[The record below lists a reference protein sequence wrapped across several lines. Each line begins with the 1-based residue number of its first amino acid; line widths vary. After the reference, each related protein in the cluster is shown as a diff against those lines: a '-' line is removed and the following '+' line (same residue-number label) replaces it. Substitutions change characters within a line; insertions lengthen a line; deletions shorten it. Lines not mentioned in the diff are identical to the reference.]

1 MAVCGGEAVAVLVV
15 EGRGGSKIGM
25 RQLPDGEVREKGGR
39 RKEGLC

>member
-15 EGRGGSKIGM
+15 EGSGKIGM

-39 RKEGLC
+39 RKQGLC